1 MIFPASY
8 FVRTSNSSS
17 LPFMQKGPVHDQFN
31 HHNIYYCA
39 GYLRHH
45 DPERQRPG
53 AARTILLF
61 HIISARL
68 PKQPLFFS
76 HAALGWRMHL
86 GVEVTELS
94 INKQHH
100 VSLEPPRKSAKPRR
114 NRRVSG
120 DNRRPRPGT
129 DVRVSPGPAASG
141 LSA

>member
-1 MIFPASY
+1 MVNHRATITCGGWCEELSPEGGG
-8 FVRTSNSSS
+8 VRS
-17 LPFMQKGPVHDQFN
+17 
-31 HHNIYYCA
+31 
-39 GYLRHH
+39 
-45 DPERQRPG
+45 RPG

-61 HIISARL
+61 HILSARP
-68 PKQPLFFS
+68 PKQPLFLFS
-76 HAALGWRMHL
+76 GWRMHL